1 MDRHSE
7 SDYEDISGT
16 VTMLRAR
23 EAELERVVTSAEI
36 NMKDAADQVAYLR
49 EQFEAEKARS
59 QRLEDANVAMERA
72 VNAMDASGLVED
84 LKRENKMLGEG
95 LRVSTGPCRHCGK
108 GYWRNVEEGGDE

>member
-49 EQFEAEKARS
+49 E
-59 QRLEDANVAMERA
+59 
-72 VNAMDASGLVED
+72 
-84 LKRENKMLGEG
+84 
-95 LRVSTGPCRHCGK
+95 
-108 GYWRNVEEGGDE
+108 